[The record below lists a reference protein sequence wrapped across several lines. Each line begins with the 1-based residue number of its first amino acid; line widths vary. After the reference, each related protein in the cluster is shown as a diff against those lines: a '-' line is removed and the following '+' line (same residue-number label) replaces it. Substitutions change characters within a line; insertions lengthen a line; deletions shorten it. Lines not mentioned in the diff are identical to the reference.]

1 MTEKKHEFQAEV
13 AKLLHIVAHS
23 LYSETEI
30 FLREL
35 VSNASDACDRLRYA
49 ALTDPALTQGDPDFK
64 VCLTIDK
71 EAKILTIEDNGI
83 GMTEQDMIDNLGT
96 IARSG
101 TSNFVD
107 QLTGDD
113 AKDMNVIG
121 QFGVGFYS
129 SFMVA
134 DNVEVTSRRAGE
146 DKATVWTS
154 DGSGSYTISDGER
167 KGRGTTIKLHIK
179 ESAAEYLEPHRI
191 RTVIKTYADHIALP
205 VVLTANNDGEGEP
218 QEDETLN
225 TASALW
231 TRTKSEIT
239 EEQYT
244 EFYHH
249 VGQAYDTPWATLH
262 SKVEGVLEYSL
273 LLFIP
278 EQQPFD
284 LFSPER
290 KSSLKLYVKR
300 VFITDDC
307 EELVPAY
314 LRFLK
319 GIVDSEDLP
328 LNVSRE
334 MLQNNPVLH
343 KIRTG
348 LVKRVIGE
356 IEKRSK
362 NDVEGFHKFW
372 DNFGAVLKEGI
383 YEDMEQ
389 GDRLLKLSAFKSTAS
404 EGYTNLSEY
413 AERMKEGQNNIYY
426 ITGDNLDAIRKSP
439 QLEGFRAKG
448 IEVLLLSDPVDSFWL
463 SRQTEFEGKKFKS
476 VTQGSAELDKMASAE
491 DDKPDEGK
499 SDTPNLSAL
508 IAAFKLALDGKVK
521 DVRESH
527 RLTDSPVCLVAD
539 EGDMDIHLEKVL
551 KAHKQFGAAASQRI
565 LEINPKHALITKLL
579 ERAEKSE
586 AGDLVGDAALLLLD
600 QAYIIEGEPLS
611 DPVAFSQRMAN
622 FMAEGL

>member
-13 AKLLHIVAHS
+13 AKLLHIVTHS
-23 LYSETEI
+23 LYSEKEI

-49 ALTDPALTQGDPDFK
+49 ALTNPDLIQGDPDFK
-64 VCLTIDK
+64 VCLSVDK
-71 EAKILTIEDNGI
+71 DAKTLTIEDNGI
-83 GMTEQDMIDNLGT
+83 GMTEQEMIDNLGT

-107 QLTGDD
+107 QLTGDS
-113 AKDMNVIG
+113 AKDVNVIG

-134 DNVEVTSRRAGE
+134 DKVEVTSRKAGE
-146 DKATVWTS
+146 ENACVWSS
-154 DGSGSYTISDGER
+154 DGSGTYTIAEGAR
-167 KGRGTTIKLHIK
+167 AGRGTTIKLHVRDN
-179 ESAAEYLEPHRI
+179 AAEFLEPNRI
-191 RTVIKTYADHIALP
+191 RSIIKTYSDHIALP
-205 VVLTANNDGEGEP
+205 VILKAAEVSDGE
-218 QEDETLN
+218 QAEDETLN

-231 TRTKSEIT
+231 TRSKSDIT
-239 EEQYT
+239 PEQYT

-249 VGQAYDTPWATLH
+249 VGQAFDAPWATLH
-262 SKVEGVLEYSL
+262 SRVEGVLEYSL

-278 EQQPFD
+278 SQQPFD

-290 KSSLKLYVKR
+290 KSALKLYVKR

-307 EELVPAY
+307 EELIPSY

-343 KIRTG
+343 KIRSG

-356 IEKRSK
+356 LEKRAK
-362 NDVEGFHKFW
+362 ADTEGFHKFW
-372 DNFGAVLKEGI
+372 DTFGAVLKEGI

-389 GDRLLKLSAFKSTAS
+389 GDRLLKLSVFKSTAS
-404 EGYTNLSEY
+404 ENYSDLAGYV
-413 AERMKEGQNNIYY
+413 ERMKDGQDNIYY
-426 ITGDNLDAIRKSP
+426 ITGDNEDTIKKSP

-463 SRQTEFEGKKFKS
+463 SRQATFDGKNFKS
-476 VTQGSAELDKMASAE
+476 VTQGSAELEKMTSDEETKSE
-491 DDKPDEGK
+491 DEKADE
-499 SDTPNLSAL
+499 PNLSIL
-508 IAAFKLALDGKVK
+508 IAAFKLALGDKVK
-521 DVRESH
+521 DVRISH
-527 RLTDSPVCLVAD
+527 RLTDSAVCLVAD
-539 EGDMDIHLEKVL
+539 EGDVDIHLEKVL
-551 KAHKQFGAAASQRI
+551 KAHKQFGGAASQRI
-565 LEINPKHALITKLL
+565 LEINPKHSLIEKLQ
-579 ERAEKSE
+579 ERGETEGAS
-586 AGDLVGDAALLLLD
+586 DLLGDAALLLLD
-600 QAYIIEGEPLS
+600 QAYIIEGEPLG
-611 DPVAFSQRMAN
+611 DPVAFSQRMAS
-622 FMAEGL
+622 FMAQGL

>member
-49 ALTDPALTQGDPDFK
+49 SLTDPSLTEGDSDFK
-64 VCLTIDK
+64 VLLSIDK
-71 EAKILTIEDNGI
+71 DAKTLTIEDNGI
-83 GMTEQDMIDNLGT
+83 GMSEQEMIDNLGT

-101 TSNFVD
+101 TSSFVD
-107 QLTGDD
+107 QLTGDA
-113 AKDMNVIG
+113 AKDISVIG

-134 DNVEVTSRRAGE
+134 DKVTVTSRHAG
-146 DKATVWTS
+146 DKEAHTWTS
-154 DGSGSYTISDGER
+154 DGAGTYTIADAER
-167 KGRGTTIKLHIK
+167 AGHGTTIVLHMK
-179 ESAAEYLEPHRI
+179 ESAEEYLDPQRI
-191 RTVIKTYADHIALP
+191 RQIIKTYADHIALP
-205 VVLTANNDGEGEP
+205 VVLKAGDEE

-231 TRTKSEIT
+231 TRPKSEIT
-239 EEQYT
+239 EEQYA

-249 VGQAYDTPWATLH
+249 VGQAFDTPWVTIH
-262 SKVEGVLEYSL
+262 SKVEGILEYSM

-278 EQQPFD
+278 SQQPFD

-307 EELVPAY
+307 EELLPAY

-334 MLQNNPVLH
+334 MLQNNPVLT
-343 KIRTG
+343 KIKTG
-348 LVKRVIGE
+348 LVKKVIAE
-356 IEKRSK
+356 LEKRAK
-362 NDVEGFHKFW
+362 NDAEGFQKFW

-383 YEDMEQ
+383 YEDMAQ
-389 GDRLLKLSAFKSTAS
+389 GERLLNLSLFRSTAS
-404 EGYTNLSEY
+404 DEY
-413 AERMKEGQNNIYY
+413 STLEAYVGRMNEDQDSIYY
-426 ITGDNLDAIRKSP
+426 ITGDSLEAIERSP
-439 QLEGFRAKG
+439 QLEGFKAKG

-463 SRQTEFEGKKFKS
+463 SRQSMFDGKPFKS
-476 VTQGSAELDKMASAE
+476 VTQGSAELDKLKGL
-491 DDKPDEGK
+491 DDKEEKESTADDPKLDLLIGAFRQ
-499 SDTPNLSAL
+499 AL
-508 IAAFKLALDGKVK
+508 EGKVK
-521 DVRESH
+521 DIRKST

-539 EGDMDIHLEKVL
+539 EDGMDMHLEKIL
-551 KAHKQFGAAASQRI
+551 KAHKQLGGASSQRI
-565 LEINPKHALITKLL
+565 LEINPEHALIKKLMA
-579 ERAEKSE
+579 RAEQSGATDILNE
-586 AGDLVGDAALLLLD
+586 AALLLLD
-600 QAYIIEGEPLS
+600 QAYIVEGEPLA
-611 DPVAFSQRMAN
+611 DPVAFSQRMAS
-622 FMAEGL
+622 FMSQSL